1 MSSNQGMKKRGQFTG
16 AGADKKIVL
25 GFKPD
30 HVKVWNVTDGI
41 KSEKS
46 DSMPDAKAVSEDAA
60 GATTYPDHIEINS
73 DGFTVKA
80 ALAVSAKE
88 LHYMATQ
95 EVNE

>member
-1 MSSNQGMKKRGQFTG
+1 MSSNQGMKKRGSFVG

-25 GFKPD
+25 GYKPD
-30 HVKVWNVTDGI
+30 HVKVWNITDGI
-41 KSEKS
+41 KSEKT
-46 DSMPDAKAVSEDAA
+46 DTMPDAKAVSEDVA
-60 GATTYPDHIEINS
+60 GAATYADHIEINS

-80 ALAVSAKE
+80 ALAVNAKE